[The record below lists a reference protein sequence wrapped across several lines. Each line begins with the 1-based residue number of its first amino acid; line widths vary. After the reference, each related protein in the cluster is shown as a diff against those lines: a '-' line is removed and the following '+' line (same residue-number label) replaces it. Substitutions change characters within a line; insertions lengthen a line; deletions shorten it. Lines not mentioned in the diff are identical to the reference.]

1 MATKKTAKK
10 EEIKEE
16 IKSPEPAAPA
26 EAEQPAEKPKSYSE
40 AELQAMIAA
49 AVAKAMAEL
58 AAKPA
63 EQPAAPARE
72 RVMLLWM
79 APVAEDNVQDF
90 GPQGRFGRI
99 TGPYGSFYV
108 PKDDFPQI
116 LDGMARMFL
125 ERRWLIVVSGLD
137 EAERDAFGVN
147 YKPGE
152 LLDQQA
158 FRRLAEQGMKLLD
171 IYPALCPGHKKIVA
185 ASVYEAWKGGNK
197 AVTRGLVKELNRLCR
212 KIDPEERT
220 FRAILDEMNVAELDE
235 E

>member
-16 IKSPEPAAPA
+16 IKPAESDPAPA
-26 EAEQPAEKPKSYSE
+26 QAPAPEAKYYSE

-49 AVAKAMAEL
+49 AVAKAMAEQ

-63 EQPAAPARE
+63 EKPEAPARE

-137 EAERDAFGVN
+137 DAERDAFGVN
-147 YKPGE
+147 YKPGD

>member
-16 IKSPEPAAPA
+16 IKLPEPDAP
-26 EAEQPAEKPKSYSE
+26 ETAEQPAEHPKSYSE

-63 EQPAAPARE
+63 EKPAAPARE

>member
-16 IKSPEPAAPA
+16 IKLPELAAP
-26 EAEQPAEKPKSYSE
+26 ETAEQPAEQPKSYSE

-72 RVMLLWM
+72 RIMLLWM

-99 TGPYGSFYV
+99 TGSYGSFYV

-137 EAERDAFGVN
+137 DAERDAFGVN

>member
-16 IKSPEPAAPA
+16 IKLPEPAAPEA
-26 EAEQPAEKPKSYSE
+26 AEQPAEQPKSYSE

-63 EQPAAPARE
+63 EKPAAPARE

-212 KIDPEERT
+212 KTDHEERT